1 MQMEFSTQPLRDV
14 DITAHEKRLRTID
27 VGIAIFMVVLC
38 TVILAFLSRF
48 GEDKPDVS
56 SALVVTLLA
65 FSLGVFFLVY
75 YVIRSEGNE
84 NSRPL
89 DYEECAVAT
98 RFFEDHPEYGYFIE
112 EVRRHGREMLRGEL
126 RALQED
132 AEDRR
137 KKEACKRLYQGT
149 TP

>member
-1 MQMEFSTQPLRDV
+1 MTGMRRMGMQMEFSTQPLRDV

-75 YVIRSEGNE
+75 YVIRSEDTE
-84 NSRPL
+84 SAAPL
-89 DYEECAVAT
+89 DENECAVAVC
-98 RFFEDHPEYGYFIE
+98 FFEDHPEYGYFI
-112 EVRRHGREMLRGEL
+112 
-126 RALQED
+126 
-132 AEDRR
+132 
-137 KKEACKRLYQGT
+137 
-149 TP
+149 